1 MVDHRWRACLLILVL
16 SCVAIAQEA
25 VTRKSTDDASNF
37 EGLWS
42 GSWGGGQRD
51 GVVFQPVLA
60 EMVVQGDQ
68 LELRHFRNAERD
80 RGRFQL
86 DRAARRIRMTLE
98 TEKKSRPKIIEFQ
111 YQWNG
116 DTLTL
121 TDNDQVSVDLSRQPA
136 QKNAHANVAVQL
148 VIANGIKETGELS
161 ITEFNVLQSKGVA
174 VTVHQP
180 VHRSLSTK
188 DSVVLQL
195 QEAGVKKITL
205 DEARG
210 LLSAPT
216 PVVIAYRN
224 ARNTGAYQSHE
235 LWTNLGSVLPESE
248 AALRTYARLLRPGTL
263 IFVLPEEASVPVP

>member
-1 MVDHRWRACLLILVL
+1 MFNHLWHLFVLIPAVACVVAAQDVAPQKPLVDVPSL
-16 SCVAIAQEA
+16 
-25 VTRKSTDDASNF
+25 D
-37 EGLWS
+37 GLWS

-60 EMVVQGDQ
+60 EMAVQGE
-68 LELRHFRNAERD
+68 LVELRHFRNADRG

-86 DRAARRIRMTLE
+86 DQAARRIRISLE
-98 TEKKSRPKIIEFQ
+98 AENKSPPRIVEFQ

-116 DTLTL
+116 DKLTL
-121 TDNDQVSVDLSRQPA
+121 TDNDQVPVVLSRQPA

-148 VIANGIKETGELS
+148 VIANAIKETGDLS
-161 ITEFNVLQSKGVA
+161 ITEFSVLQSKGVA

-180 VHRSLSTK
+180 VTRSLSTK
-188 DSVVLQL
+188 DSVILQL
-195 QEAGVKKITL
+195 QETGVKKITL

-210 LLSAPT
+210 LLSAAT
-216 PVVIAYRN
+216 PVVITYRN

-235 LWTNLGSVLPESE
+235 LWTNLGLALPDSE